1 VNFESWLNQRLTDRK
16 DKNLFREL
24 KNFSTLKDFCSNDYL
39 GLARSTDL
47 FNLVHDKIES
57 LNLNK
62 NGATGSRLLSG
73 NSYLTEEIE
82 FKLSQIF
89 KSEASLIFN
98 SGYSANL
105 SVLSSIP
112 QKGDTIIYDELAH
125 ACIKD
130 GARLSL
136 ANRYSFR
143 HNDLNDLEQKL
154 NRSSGKIFVAVES
167 IYSMDGDEC
176 PLHDLVNL
184 TEKYNATI
192 ILDEAHST
200 GLYGPDGSGLAV
212 SLGLEHRIA
221 IRVYTFGKAMG
232 CHGACVAGSKNLV
245 SYLINFARP
254 FIYTTALSPHSIVT
268 IDCAFDY
275 LHDNTTLQRDAQER
289 IQLFNSETENVTNR
303 IISNS
308 AIQVI
313 LIPGNENARNTSQIF
328 NDYDFDVR
336 PILSPTVKEG
346 HERLRI
352 CLHTFNSV
360 SEIKELTAL
369 IKKQI
374 TCS

>member
-1 VNFESWLNQRLTDRK
+1 VNLESWLDQTLTARK
-16 DKNLFREL
+16 NKNLFREL

-39 GLARSTDL
+39 GLARSTEL
-47 FNLVHDKIES
+47 FNIINNKVES
-57 LNLNK
+57 LTINK

-73 NSYLTEEIE
+73 NSHLTEETE
-82 FKLSQIF
+82 SKLSKIF
-89 KSEASLIFN
+89 KSETTLIFN

-136 ANRYSFR
+136 ANRFSFK
-143 HNDLNDLEQKL
+143 HNDLNDLEQKVKRA
-154 NRSSGKIFVAVES
+154 NGKVFIAVES

-176 PLHDLVNL
+176 PLTELVHL

-200 GLYGPDGSGLAV
+200 GFHGHEGSGLAV
-212 SLGLEHRIA
+212 SLGLEHRVA

-232 CHGACVAGSKNLV
+232 CHGACVAGSNNLA

-254 FIYTTALSPHSIVT
+254 FIYTTALSPHSIVS
-268 IDCAFDY
+268 IACAFDY
-275 LHDNTTLQRDAQER
+275 LHNNISLQSDAQER
-289 IQLFNSETENVTNR
+289 IRVFNEETKSMSKKVN
-303 IISNS
+303 SHS

-313 LIPGNENARNTSQIF
+313 LVPGNENARNASTILR
-328 NDYDFDVR
+328 DHKFDVR

-346 HERLRI
+346 SERLRI
-352 CLHTFNSV
+352 CLHTFNSIDD
-360 SEIKELTAL
+360 IKILTELLKTL
-369 IKKQI
+369 NIE
-374 TCS
+374 